1 MDDTKKFMDT
11 TMSPE
16 DLTLL
21 ATKSDRHPDEDPEQ
35 SSVATTKGHSLPE
48 TLAAMM
54 PVQNEIIKILCL
66 IDKNNLGDEAF
77 LTELL
82 SEGAEKYKLPTTIS
96 RDDITSFHVICG
108 AQSAGKTALTA
119 RLIGEDALVST
130 HKVGSRYGAERIL
143 FDLR

>member
-21 ATKSDRHPDEDPEQ
+21 ATKSDHHPNEAPGK

-66 IDKNNLGDEAF
+66 INENNLGDGTF

-82 SEGAEKYKLPTTIS
+82 GQGAEKYKLPTTIS
-96 RDDITSFHVICG
+96 RDDITSFHVVCG

-130 HKVGSRYGAERIL
+130 LKVGSRYGCR
-143 FDLR
+143 